1 MAFNIKWL
9 FETLFY
15 IKNGY
20 IYNVPTFEKF
30 GFSRNSFLTN

>member
-15 IKNGY
+15 IENEY

-30 GFSRNSFLTN
+30 